1 MIQSHNPKANI
12 YLKKIILKGLRP
24 VELLK
29 ASKSSL
35 KRFKGKKRSGN
46 KKTIDKALA
55 K

>member
-35 KRFKGKKRSGN
+35 KRFKEKTRPGN
-46 KKTIDKALA
+46 KKTINRALA
-55 K
+55 E